1 MHYRRLNHL
10 AWLAAGATALLTAQG
25 ALAQTSAEATPAASG
40 EVRHVLP
47 RLMAVKDAA
56 TGRMRAPTPEEAA
69 AMMATTTT
77 PQQRNSAA
85 RTSAKGSA
93 MPADHPMARA
103 AQAPQPQAR
112 LGATGR
118 RFDMEK
124 MPYSVAHIGADGK
137 PDTQCVVGEDAARN
151 ALDGKTAA
159 AKGGHRHAH

>member
-1 MHYRRLNHL
+1 MHYRSLDRF
-10 AWLAAGATALLTAQG
+10 AWLAAGAVAVVTAQG
-25 ALAQTSAEATPAASG
+25 AAAQTSAQAATAASG

-47 RLMAVKDAA
+47 RLMVVKDAA
-56 TGRMRAPTPEEAA
+56 TGRMRAATAEEAA
-69 AMMATTTT
+69 AMTAPA
-77 PQQRNSAA
+77 PQQRDSTA

-124 MPYSVAHIGADGK
+124 MPYSVARVGADGEL
-137 PDTQCVVGEDAARN
+137 DTQCVVGEHAADDAMS
-151 ALDGKTAA
+151 GKAVA
-159 AKGGHRHAH
+159 VKGGHRHAH

>member
-1 MHYRRLNHL
+1 MHYRNSYRF
-10 AWLAAGATALLTAQG
+10 AWLAAGAAAVFTAQG
-25 ALAQTSAEATPAASG
+25 AFAQTSTEATPAASG

-47 RLMAVKDAA
+47 RLMVVRDAA

-69 AMMATTTT
+69 AMTATA
-77 PQQRNSAA
+77 PQQPNSAA
-85 RTSAKGSA
+85 RTAAKSSA

-124 MPYSVAHIGADGK
+124 MPYSVARIGTDGK
-137 PDTQCVVGEDAARN
+137 LDSQCVVGEEAAHDAM
-151 ALDGKTAA
+151 DGKAVT
-159 AKGGHRHAH
+159 AKGDHRHAH

>member
-1 MHYRRLNHL
+1 MQHRSSHPC
-10 AWLAAGATALLTAQG
+10 AWLAAGAVAALTAHG
-25 ALAQTSAEATPAASG
+25 ALAQTQTEATPASSG

-47 RLMAVKDAA
+47 RLMVVKDAA
-56 TGRMRAPTPEEAA
+56 TGRMRAATAEEAA
-69 AMMATTTT
+69 AMTAAPA

-124 MPYSVAHIGADGK
+124 MPYSVARIGADGK
-137 PDTQCVVGEDAARN
+137 LDAQCVVGEHAADE
-151 ALDGKTAA
+151 AMDGKTVAA
-159 AKGGHRHAH
+159 QGGHRHAH